1 MVETYIV
8 TPDYKGEKFLEKYF
22 SSLLQQSYTDFK
34 IIFIDNSPHN
44 TSIDYIK
51 QNYSTEISKH
61 KIQIIKNPENYGF
74 ARANNQGI
82 EKAIVD
88 AECKYI
94 VCLNNDTEVHKDFL
108 EKLIATAAKHPEAG
122 SIQPKMIWAQNPDL
136 IDSVGLEYS
145 RNGLG
150 FNRGAYESVDKYQ
163 NGEEILG
170 CCAGAC
176 LYRREA
182 LEDVKIDG
190 EYFDDDFYAYYEDF
204 DLALR
209 LRWAGW
215 SAWYDPEAV
224 VWHYKGGTKEP
235 LSDFTVYYN
244 WRNYTWTIWKIM
256 PQRYLIKNFWLIIFS
271 EIAQILL
278 NLSRGKLIII
288 KLKFDAYK
296 NIRKILR
303 KKNKIKKRI
312 EFSELEE
319 WLIKK
324 WKVKYPNEIYEKF

>member
-82 EKAIVD
+82 EEAIVD

-182 LEDVKIDG
+182 LEDVKIDV
-190 EYFDDDFYAYYEDF
+190 EYFDEDFYAYYEDF

-224 VWHYKGGTKEP
+224 VWHYKGGTKQP

-244 WRNYTWTIWKIM
+244 WRNYTWTIFKNLPIKFI
-256 PQRYLIKNFWLIIFS
+256 LKNFYIIIS
-271 EIAQILL
+271 TEIAQIIL
-278 NLSRGKLIII
+278 NLIRRKSVI
-288 KLKFDAYK
+288 LKSKVDSYK
-296 NIRKILR
+296 KITYFNN
-303 KKNKIKKRI
+303 KQKKIKKKI
-312 EFSELEE
+312 SFDDLEKQF
-319 WLIKK
+319 ICK
-324 WKVKYPNEIYEKF
+324 WKN